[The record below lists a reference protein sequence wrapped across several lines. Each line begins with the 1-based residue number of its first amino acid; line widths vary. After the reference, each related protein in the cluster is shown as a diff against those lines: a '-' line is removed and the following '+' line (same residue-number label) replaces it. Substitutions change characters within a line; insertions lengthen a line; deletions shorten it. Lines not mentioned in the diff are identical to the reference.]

1 MRSDVRVWQWV
12 WKLGPW
18 LHDPRP
24 ERPHVLLERTLM
36 VEIFNL
42 EVWQSYWICV
52 LFFHIALLW
61 VLGHKQINHWFPRF
75 LFEYH
80 GLFYVA
86 LILFTSTGCGTAPS
100 RLTVPAEESL
110 ATSTDIAIA
119 NAQSEFDQAFEAA
132 YHKKPKTDVPI
143 VKPVEVRTIERKARG
158 RTLPKA
164 KPVAVKV
171 KKPVVVKVVEV
182 EPPAPPPPP
191 VAQRRVAPPESTVP
205 CYLHAPP
212 PIQSGDV
219 VEFRNETQNH
229 VGFRVNGEFVTVVGA
244 IPQPNTRALPYGV
257 TLTPSLLPP
266 GMRCYFA
273 MRTPGG
279 SHHIDSVLFRVDPYS
294 GRPQTMGAAS
304 DYVTI
309 GYPRSR
315 AYVYA
320 FKTYLY

>member
-1 MRSDVRVWQWV
+1 M
-12 WKLGPW
+12 
-18 LHDPRP
+18 
-24 ERPHVLLERTLM
+24 
-36 VEIFNL
+36 
-42 EVWQSYWICV
+42 
-52 LFFHIALLW
+52 
-61 VLGHKQINHWFPRF
+61 
-75 LFEYH
+75 FEQMII
-80 GLFYVA
+80 LKI
-86 LILFTSTGCGTAPS
+86 ILFTMHAFFWYAAFRVAYQHSKSVLIPLDPRVRAALEDFTNSLCSKYLHGVLATLVPLIALTFAGCGTAPS

-132 YHKKPKTDVPI
+132 YHKKPKADV
-143 VKPVEVRTIERKARG
+143 VVAKPVEVKTIERKARG

-164 KPVAVKV
+164 KPVVVKV
-171 KKPVVVKVVEV
+171 VKPVIKVVEV
-182 EPPAPPPPP
+182 EPAAPPPPP
-191 VAQRRVAPPESTVP
+191 VARRHVAPPESTVP

-212 PIQSGDV
+212 PIPSGDIA
-219 VEFRNETQNH
+219 EFRNETQNH

-244 IPQPNTRALPYGV
+244 IPQPNRQALPQGV
-257 TLTPSLLPP
+257 RLTPSLLPP

-294 GRPQTMGAAS
+294 GTPQTMGASS

-309 GYPRSR
+309 AYPRSR

-320 FKTYLY
+320 FKNYLY